1 MTATYTKTGE
11 TYQPAIK
18 HASGKLETLW
28 GPPLGTRKRALFY
41 AQVEIRDR
49 RLAKALCATA

>member
-1 MTATYTKTGE
+1 MKASYAKNGE

-18 HASGKLETLW
+18 HDSGKRETLW

-41 AQVEIRDR
+41 AQVAINER
-49 RLAKALCATA
+49 REAKRRKVS